1 MSFIRP
7 VSAAAISIIALSFFW
22 PAAVLAQ
29 STFTPLDEWSA
40 AVEKGDAAAIAAFY
54 SKAPPSQ
61 SQTPAGTSQDAG
73 EEPHFWASLAARG
86 LANFN
91 PKVLEIVRPQTGVV
105 AIVLRIEFTLRADSG
120 AQPFVV
126 SASQTWFDEGAGNWR
141 IVATRRGDP
150 APNPPR
156 RLPEPAQPNPN
167 LYPAPEDAPAD
178 LAAALA
184 GASTD
189 HKRVI
194 LVFGGNWCYD
204 CQVLNA
210 AFHSPALAPL
220 VDSNFHVVHI
230 NIGEGNKNLDLAA
243 KYDVPLNKGVP
254 ALAVLDS
261 DGKLLYSQQQGEFE
275 DSVRIG
281 PADIKAFLDKW
292 KPARANAN

>member
-1 MSFIRP
+1 VRFIRP
-7 VSAAAISIIALSFFW
+7 VSAAAIPIIALSLFW
-22 PAAVLAQ
+22 PAAALAQ
-29 STFTPLDEWSA
+29 STFAPLDEWSA
-40 AVEKGDAAAIAAFY
+40 AVAKGDAAAVAAFY

-61 SQTPAGTSQDAG
+61 AQTPAGTSKDAG

-105 AIVLRIEFTLRADSG
+105 AIVLRIEFTVRADSG
-120 AQPFVV
+120 TQPFVV

-150 APNPPR
+150 APDPPR
-156 RLPEPAQPNPN
+156 RLPEPAKPNPD

-184 GASTD
+184 ASTD

-220 VDSNFHVVHI
+220 VDANFHVVHI

-243 KYDVPLNKGVP
+243 KYDVPLDKGVP

-281 PADIKAFLDKW
+281 PADVKAFLVKW
-292 KPARANAN
+292 KPSRANAN

>member
-7 VSAAAISIIALSFFW
+7 VSAAATLIIALSLFW
-22 PAAVLAQ
+22 PATALAQ
-29 STFTPLDEWSA
+29 SAFAPLDQWSA
-40 AVEKGDAAAIAAFY
+40 AVAKGDAAGVAAFY

-126 SASQTWFDEGAGNWR
+126 SASQTWFDEGSSNWR

-156 RLPEPAQPNPN
+156 RLPEPAKPNPD
-167 LYPAPEDAPAD
+167 LYPAPEDAPAE

-184 GASTD
+184 GASSD

-220 VDSNFHVVHI
+220 VDANFHVVHV
-230 NIGEGNKNLDLAA
+230 NIGEGNRNLDLAA

-281 PADIKAFLDKW
+281 PADVNAFLEKW

>member
-1 MSFIRP
+1 MSVIRP
-7 VSAAAISIIALSFFW
+7 VSAAAISIIALSLFW
-22 PAAVLAQ
+22 PAAALAQ
-29 STFTPLDEWSA
+29 STFAPLDQWTA
-40 AVEKGDAAAIAAFY
+40 AVEKGDAAAVAAFY
-54 SKAPPSQ
+54 SKAPLSQ
-61 SQTPAGTSQDAG
+61 SQTPAGTSQDTG

-86 LANFN
+86 LANFD
-91 PKVLEIVRPQTGVV
+91 PKVLEIARPQPRVV
-105 AIVLRIEFTLRADSG
+105 AMVLRIEFTLRADSG

-126 SASQTWFDEGAGNWR
+126 SASQTWFDEGTGDWR

-150 APNPPR
+150 EPNPLR
-156 RLPEPAQPNPN
+156 RLPEPAKPNPD

-184 GASTD
+184 AAASD
-189 HKRVI
+189 HKRVL
-194 LVFGGNWCYD
+194 LVFGGSWCYD

-230 NIGEGNKNLDLAA
+230 NIGEVNKNLDLAA

-281 PADIKAFLDKW
+281 PADVKAFLDKW
-292 KPARANAN
+292 KPPRANAN

>member
-1 MSFIRP
+1 MSTIR
-7 VSAAAISIIALSFFW
+7 ALSFTALSIMALSLLI
-22 PAAVLAQ
+22 PAQALAQ
-29 STFTPLDEWSA
+29 STFAPLDQWSA

-61 SQTPAGTSQDAG
+61 SQTPAGTTQDVD
-73 EEPHFWASLAARG
+73 EEPHFWASLAPRG
-86 LANFN
+86 LANLD
-91 PKVLEIVRPQTGVV
+91 PKVLEVVRPQPGVV
-105 AIVLRIEFTLRADSG
+105 AMVLRIEFTLRTDSG
-120 AQPFVV
+120 ALPFVV
-126 SASQTWFDEGAGNWR
+126 SAGQTWFDEGAGNWR

-150 APNPPR
+150 EPNPPR
-156 RLPEPAQPNPN
+156 RLPEPAKPNPD

-178 LAAALA
+178 LASALA
-184 GASTD
+184 SAASD
-189 HKRVI
+189 HKRVL

-210 AFHSPALAPL
+210 AFHSPAIAPL

-230 NIGEGNKNLDLAA
+230 NIGEVNKNLALAA
-243 KYDVPLNKGVP
+243 KYDVPLDKGVP

-281 PADIKAFLDKW
+281 PADVKAFLEKW
-292 KPARANAN
+292 KPPRLP